1 MRRAEE
7 TGCRVYCA
15 GVRMDEGGRML
26 SDGGRVLGVTCA
38 ARSAKEAREGAYR
51 GIRELEFQGG
61 WYRSDIGDTEG

>member
-26 SDGGRVLGVTCA
+26 SDGGRVLGETCA
-38 ARSAKEAREGAYR
+38 AQSAKEGREGAYQ